1 MIHPPETFA
10 TERLLLRRPTLADA
24 QAIFEEYA
32 GDPEVTKFLAWHP
45 HRNIEDTR
53 AFLAKAES
61 QWQSGRRFA
70 WALTQRGTEHVI
82 GMVGCGVRAWQ
93 ADLGYVLGRNF
104 WGQSLMLEAVA
115 EVIGWLLEQ
124 PSVFRVWAVC
134 DTEHRASARVLE
146 KAGMQ
151 REGVLRRFMVH
162 PNISSEPRDCL
173 CYSRVR
179 GAAVPQMPLQDVTRG
194 R

>member
-1 MIHPPETFA
+1 LA
-10 TERLLLRRPTLADA
+10 TERLLLRRPTPADA
-24 QAIFEEYA
+24 RAIFEEYA
-32 GDPEVTKFLAWHP
+32 GDPEVTKFLTWHP

-61 QWQSGRRFA
+61 QWRSGRRFA
-70 WALTQRGTEHVI
+70 WVLTQHRTEHVI
-82 GMVGCGVRAWQ
+82 GMIGCGVRAWQ

-104 WGQSLMLEAVA
+104 WGQSLMVEAVSA
-115 EVIGWLLEQ
+115 VIAWLLEQ
-124 PSVFRVWAVC
+124 PSLFRVWAVC
-134 DTEHRASARVLE
+134 DTEHRSSARVLE

-162 PNISSEPRDCL
+162 PNISPEPRDCL

-179 GAAVPQMPLQDVTRG
+179 GAA
-194 R
+194 